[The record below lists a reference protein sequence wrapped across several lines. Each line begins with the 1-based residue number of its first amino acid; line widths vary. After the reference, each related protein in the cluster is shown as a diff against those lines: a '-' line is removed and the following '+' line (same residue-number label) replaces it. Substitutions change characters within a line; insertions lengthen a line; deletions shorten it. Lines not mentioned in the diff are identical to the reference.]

1 MEDRRKVLVRS
12 VAAAAAAAVLP
23 RGAAAASLNSRTDG
37 YALQKTETEWGR
49 LLSPAQY
56 DILRNGGTERPN
68 SSVLEGEERSG
79 TYSCAGCRTDLF
91 ASSAKFHSGT
101 GWPSYAS
108 ALPGAEVENVSA
120 VQASLLGA
128 ELRCG
133 TCGGHLG
140 DVFNDGRLFLGTPAF
155 KTGQRFCIDG
165 AALVF
170 KPDDGSNDVSGDLTV
185 SRNEG
190 GKKLS
195 NFLEPPKIVPRDR

>member
-1 MEDRRKVLVRS
+1 MMTTIALVGWSLLAIPAASYQPRGFSARKIATPPHVGLVESNTDTSPMEDRRKVLVRS

-133 TCGGHLG
+133 TW
-140 DVFNDGRLFLGTPAF
+140 
-155 KTGQRFCIDG
+155 
-165 AALVF
+165 
-170 KPDDGSNDVSGDLTV
+170 
-185 SRNEG
+185 
-190 GKKLS
+190 
-195 NFLEPPKIVPRDR
+195 